1 MGWFTKILDWIFPP
15 RCLFCGQRRSV
26 NEEHLCKECAG
37 IPTERVYR
45 FFAIHERRRA
55 FTLECRST
63 MRYRG
68 EFRST
73 LHRFKFRDE
82 THLAKPLA
90 KQLFLAIDRDR
101 TYDCIAAVPVSA
113 ERLKERGYDQSE
125 LLAKELSRLT
135 GIPYMAQLT
144 KKTHNRTQHNLPSS
158 ERERNVRGVY
168 KAKDCT
174 GLRVLLVDDIVTTG
188 ATVREC
194 ARMLYRAG
202 ADDVGVVCC
211 ALVL

>member
-1 MGWFTKILDWIFPP
+1 MIRLSKIWEWIFPP
-15 RCLFCGQRRSV
+15 RCLFCAERKAV
-26 NEEHLCKECAG
+26 NEDHLCKDCAN

-55 FTLECRST
+55 YTLECRAT

-68 EFRST
+68 AFRST
-73 LHRFKFRDE
+73 LHRFKFRNE
-82 THLAKPLA
+82 TYLAKPLA
-90 KQLFLAIDRDR
+90 KQLSYAIDRDR
-101 TYDCIAAVPVSA
+101 TYDCITAVPVSA

-125 LLAKELSRLT
+125 LLAKELSKLT
-135 GIPYMAQLT
+135 GIPYRAQLT
-144 KKTHNRTQHNLPSS
+144 KKIHNRTQHNLPSAD
-158 ERERNVRGVY
+158 RERNVRGVY
-168 KAKDCT
+168 AAAECT
-174 GLRVLLVDDIVTTG
+174 GLRILLVDDIVTTG

-194 ARMLYRAG
+194 ARVLYRAG